1 MAKIFS
7 IIVLTSLVF
16 MLISPF
22 CSSADYHGIR
32 LPSPPKSPKV
42 NLSLYYGTLC
52 PVSKEFIVN
61 DLVKVFKEDLISI
74 VNLRLVPWGNAHI
87 VVEPNK
93 TIICQVTF

>member
-7 IIVLTSLVF
+7 FIVLTSLVF

-32 LPSPPKSPKV
+32 LPSRPKSPKV
-42 NLSLYYGTLC
+42 NLSLYYETLC

-87 VVEPNK
+87 IDPNK